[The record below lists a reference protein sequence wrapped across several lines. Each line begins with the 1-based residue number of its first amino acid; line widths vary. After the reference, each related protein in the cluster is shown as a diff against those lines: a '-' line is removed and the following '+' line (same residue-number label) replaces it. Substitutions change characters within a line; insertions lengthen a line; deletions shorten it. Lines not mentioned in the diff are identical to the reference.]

1 MIEIK
6 HKVDCT
12 GCGACV
18 DICNHN
24 AISWM
29 EDSEGF
35 KYPSVNADICT
46 DCGSCNRVCP
56 IIQNGVTNKYNSKT
70 PKTYAAYIKDHDV
83 HFQSTTGGL
92 YSALA
97 DEMLTRGGYIG
108 GAVWTDDFGVKSL
121 VSNRPEDLLRIRG
134 SKYFQ
139 SDATGMYRQ
148 IKELLRKGEKVLV
161 CGTPCQIAGLHNFVG
176 NKDENLITI
185 DFICCSINS
194 PKVFRK
200 YKESLE
206 RRYGGK
212 MISYHPKNK
221 EYGGWHNFAF
231 KAEFDNGKVYAAN
244 RTEDDFTYCFIGSHV
259 AARPACYE
267 CKFKGFPRYSDITI
281 ADFWGI
287 ENCDSEMDNPIG
299 TSLVL
304 LNSKKGEEYYQTI
317 RTKLVDKEERLED
330 ALVGNSNAV
339 TSIHYPKINRNI
351 FYWAVDKIDFH
362 TLVSIT
368 RVEPRLYMIKNK
380 LKRKIS
386 KIWN

>member
-24 AISWM
+24 AISWI

-35 KYPSVNADICT
+35 KYPSVNSDLCVG
-46 DCGSCNRVCP
+46 CGLCNRVCP
-56 IIQNGVTNKYNSKT
+56 IIHTRETNHKNSKE
-70 PKTYAAYIKDHDV
+70 PKTFAAYSKDYDT

-92 YSALA
+92 YSVLA
-97 DEMLTRGGYIG
+97 EEMLKRGGYIG
-108 GAVWTDDFGVKSL
+108 GAVWTEEFTVKSL
-121 VSNRPEDLLRIRG
+121 VSNKPEDLLRIRG

-148 IKELLRKGEKVLV
+148 IKNLLRKGEKVLV
-161 CGTPCQIAGLHNFVG
+161 CGTPCQIAGLRNYVG
-176 NKDENLITI
+176 DKDENLITL

-244 RTEDDFTYCFIGSHV
+244 RIDDDFTYCFIGSHI

-287 ENCDSEMDNPIG
+287 ENCDPEMDNAIG

-304 LNSKKGEEYYQTI
+304 FNSKKGEAYYQTI
-317 RTKLVDKEERLED
+317 RENLVDKEEKLED
-330 ALVGNSNAV
+330 ALAGNQHAV
-339 TSIHYPKINRNI
+339 KSLSQPKINRRI
-351 FYWAVDKIDFH
+351 FYWVLNWMDFH
-362 TLVSIT
+362 QLVSLT
-368 RVEPRLYMIKNK
+368 RWLSKIENKKHK
-380 LKRKIS
+380 LKRKI
-386 KIWN
+386 KI

>member
-1 MIEIK
+1 
-6 HKVDCT
+6 
-12 GCGACV
+12 
-18 DICNHN
+18 
-24 AISWM
+24 
-29 EDSEGF
+29 
-35 KYPSVNADICT
+35 
-46 DCGSCNRVCP
+46 
-56 IIQNGVTNKYNSKT
+56 
-70 PKTYAAYIKDHDV
+70 
-83 HFQSTTGGL
+83 
-92 YSALA
+92 
-97 DEMLTRGGYIG
+97 
-108 GAVWTDDFGVKSL
+108 
-121 VSNRPEDLLRIRG
+121 
-134 SKYFQ
+134 
-139 SDATGMYRQ
+139 
-148 IKELLRKGEKVLV
+148 
-161 CGTPCQIAGLHNFVG
+161 
-176 NKDENLITI
+176 
-185 DFICCSINS
+185 
-194 PKVFRK
+194 
-200 YKESLE
+200 
-206 RRYGGK
+206 

-304 LNSKKGEEYYQTI
+304 LNSNKGEEYYQTI

-339 TSIHYPKINRNI
+339 TSIQYPKINRNI

-368 RVEPRLYMIKNK
+368 RVKPRLYMIKNK